1 MTLDAAMQ
9 MRSTTAAMTD
19 AAAAMMDVGAKAD
32 RTGMARRPT
41 VIRERDAAAMDAG
54 IRHVEEITSV
64 THQDHLHHLLR
75 LAKVGVEALEA
86 EDFLK
91 VLGRERT
98 IMKLVLVNPRLR
110 KIPRHSTSMPP
121 WLHLSP
127 RSSAT
132 KLTTLGHFVLV
143 LGSAQW
149 STL

>member
-1 MTLDAAMQ
+1 MM
-9 MRSTTAAMTD
+9 MD

-32 RTGMARRPT
+32 RTRTVGRPT
-41 VIRERDAAAMDAG
+41 VIRERDAAAMDAR
-54 IRHVEEITSV
+54 IRHMEEIINV

-98 IMKLVLVNPRLR
+98 ITKLVLVNPRLR
-110 KIPRHSTSMPP
+110 KISRHNISMPP

-127 RSSAT
+127 RSSTT
-132 KLTTLGHFVLV
+132 KITTLVLSV
-143 LGSAQW
+143 SVPGSEQW